1 MANWQIDSTHTLAA
15 FTVRHMMISNVRSAF
30 QKVSGMLTY
39 DATNPNASSV
49 EVVIPVASMAT
60 TGDEK
65 RDQHLQSAD
74 FLDAA
79 TYPNITFKS
88 TRVEV
93 DADGVNGKVYGD
105 LTIRDVTR
113 PVVLNVEKL
122 GESKSPWGQQVVGFT
137 GNTKINREDFGLN
150 WNVALETGGWL
161 VAKEIKIEL
170 EVEAIL
176 VAEAETEGAA
186 QA

>member
-1 MANWQIDSTHTLAA
+1 MANWQIDSAHTLAA
-15 FTVRHMMISNVRSAF
+15 FTVRHMMVSNVRSAF
-30 QKVSGMLTY
+30 QKVTGTLVY
-39 DATNPNASSV
+39 DAANPNASSV
-49 EVVIPVASMAT
+49 EVTIPVASMAT

-65 RDQHLQSAD
+65 RDQHLQSPD

-79 TYPNITFKS
+79 NYPTMTFKS

-93 DADGVNGKVYGD
+93 DADGVNGKVYGN
-105 LTIRDVTR
+105 LTIKDVTR
-113 PVVLNVEKL
+113 EVVLNVEKL

-137 GNTKINREDFGLN
+137 GSTKINREDFGLT

-176 VAEAETEGAA
+176 IVEAEAEGSA